1 MKITL
6 DPKDIYD
13 IQIDN
18 VKTGYCS
25 ASGCPEGYEDFE
37 LDEGDCVDTVYND
50 NGEISFYVY
59 GKCYRYEYND
69 SFECRF
75 DACLSMNADEFTS
88 KYADAAENGA
98 KFIKFNGS
106 IDITCGANLIHDI
119 DTSFIGDDFGDTITN
134 IRDECKEY
142 IDYDAFCDAEV
153 ENKAIK
159 KIINKMDDNKLIN
172 EIKIIDNVEINNK
185 YDYIMNNV
193 LYDNGKLKNEKYNNV
208 YEVLFS
214 ELKRLIEDNTVNSI
228 YKEIIK
234 DADFDNFNDTIDV
247 TNVRVFIADLDP

>member
-1 MKITL
+1 
-6 DPKDIYD
+6 
-13 IQIDN
+13 
-18 VKTGYCS
+18 
-25 ASGCPEGYEDFE
+25 
-37 LDEGDCVDTVYND
+37 
-50 NGEISFYVY
+50 
-59 GKCYRYEYND
+59 
-69 SFECRF
+69 
-75 DACLSMNADEFTS
+75 
-88 KYADAAENGA
+88 
-98 KFIKFNGS
+98 
-106 IDITCGANLIHDI
+106 
-119 DTSFIGDDFGDTITN
+119 
-134 IRDECKEY
+134 
-142 IDYDAFCDAEV
+142 
-153 ENKAIK
+153 
-159 KIINKMDDNKLIN
+159 MDDNKLIN